1 MPEPRTTK
9 VTEEQLLENE
19 KLYFE
24 NEDPM
29 VVHQTALDAEASG
42 IPMPPWVIREWTKWS
57 RKLIKIRGHRASLT
71 GKEIGRALDL
81 LDTGPGR
88 GTPLSRARNRER
100 DAMAARALD
109 RMKKDNRISMAK
121 AREELA
127 DLVAWTDDALRSVYA
142 RHRKRL
148 K

>member
-57 RKLIKIRGHRASLT
+57 RKLIKKRGRRASLT
-71 GKEIGRALDL
+71 G
-81 LDTGPGR
+81 PG
-88 GTPLSRARNRER
+88 
-100 DAMAARALD
+100 
-109 RMKKDNRISMAK
+109 
-121 AREELA
+121 A
-127 DLVAWTDDALRSVYA
+127 DGG
-142 RHRKRL
+142 
-148 K
+148 